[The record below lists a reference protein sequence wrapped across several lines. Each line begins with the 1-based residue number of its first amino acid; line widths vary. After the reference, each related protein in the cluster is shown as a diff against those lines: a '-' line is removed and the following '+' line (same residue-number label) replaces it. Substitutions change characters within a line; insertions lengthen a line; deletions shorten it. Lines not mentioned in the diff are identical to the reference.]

1 MHPLVPL
8 GLALLCVDASP
19 QQHRAP
25 ATFLVLALA
34 SVTWRAVSNLVLL
47 ALFVAQLVD
56 TAGRLQSGTAPAIVF
71 AASAPLDAAFLGTE
85 LALLRNVVWAVRA
98 VALVGAVAETLFTPR
113 SLLVTANNVV
123 SMALATW
130 TPAEVTV
137 SYLVLSTVL
146 PGTLYLSVTRRGN
159 VATVGRLLVLWGLF
173 KALASHRHGYE
184 LSIAMAAAI
193 SL

>member
-25 ATFLVLALA
+25 TAFLVLALA
-34 SVTWRAVSNLVLL
+34 SVASRAVGNIVLL
-47 ALFVAQLVD
+47 ALFVAHLVD
-56 TAGRLQSGTAPAIVF
+56 TAGRLRSGTAPAIVF
-71 AASAPLDAAFLGTE
+71 AASAPLDAAFLGTD
-85 LALLRNVVWAVRA
+85 LALLRSALRAVRA
-98 VALVGAVAETLFTPR
+98 VALVGAVAETLFTRRP
-113 SLLVTANNVV
+113 LLVTANNVV
-123 SMALATW
+123 SMALAAW
-130 TPAEVTV
+130 SPAEVTV

-146 PGTLYLSVTRRGN
+146 PGTLYLSVTTRGGT
-159 VATVGRLLVLWGLF
+159 ATVARLLVLWGLF
-173 KALASHRHGYE
+173 EALASHRHGYE